1 MEEKPEINNVI
12 AMMSFAAVVSSGG
25 FSAAANAMGYSK
37 AAVSRQIARL
47 EANLGVK
54 LLDRTTRTVSLTPA
68 GREMYARCSRIV
80 DEVNEA
86 NTVVTGM
93 LSRPRGELKV
103 NAPVV
108 AFSDVEYSS
117 EK

>member
-1 MEEKPEINNVI
+1 MDERPEINNVI

-25 FSAAANAMGYSK
+25 FSSAATALGYSK

-47 EANLGVK
+47 EASLGVR

-68 GREMYARCSRIV
+68 GRELYTRCSRIV

-86 NTVVTGM
+86 NHVVSGM
-93 LSRPRGELKV
+93 LARPRGEPKV
-103 NAPVV
+103 N
-108 AFSDVEYSS
+108 
-117 EK
+117 

>member
-37 AAVSRQIARL
+37 AAVSRQSARL

-80 DEVNEA
+80 D
-86 NTVVTGM
+86 
-93 LSRPRGELKV
+93 
-103 NAPVV
+103 
-108 AFSDVEYSS
+108 
-117 EK
+117 